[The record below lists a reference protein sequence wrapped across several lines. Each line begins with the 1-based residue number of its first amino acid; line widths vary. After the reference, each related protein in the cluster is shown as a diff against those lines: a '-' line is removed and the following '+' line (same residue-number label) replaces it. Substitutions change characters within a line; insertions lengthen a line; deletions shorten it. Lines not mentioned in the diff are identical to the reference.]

1 MEVISTQN
9 ENLVIGRGGLYS
21 AFPIPAYK
29 ILVAADA
36 HIAKDILLCLIS
48 HLGLSKRVAYPSY
61 TTIANETGRSRGSV
75 SSGIRTLED
84 LGFVKK
90 FQFRKENKKYN
101 KYYLQDSCW
110 NHDRMTAGALAYS
123 PVVGRCGCG
132 QTVRNG
138 EVGLG
143 QTSFHHWGCGDKV
156 KMFSTRSKAFETSN

>member
-9 ENLVIGRGGLYS
+9 EKLEIVTGGLYS
-21 AFPIPAYK
+21 PFPIPAFR
-29 ILVAADA
+29 ILVAANE
-36 HIAKDILLCLIS
+36 HIAKDILLCLVS
-48 HLGLSKRVAYPSY
+48 HLGLSNRMAYPSY

-75 SSGIRTLED
+75 SKGIRTLED

-101 KYYLQDSCW
+101 KYYLQDCCW
-110 NHDRMTAGALAYS
+110 NHDRMTAGALEYS

-143 QTSFHHWGCGDKV
+143 LTSFHHWGCGDKV
-156 KMFSTRSKAFETSN
+156 KMFSSRSNAFDIRD